1 MYVLSDSNLKCL
13 SLFVIV
19 QFYQFGQCHSWMIE
33 ISFHTDTPESP
44 EVSPTL
50 VIVKRTST
58 TICLMHDLSGLKALH
73 GEQISRLPQSGG

>member
-1 MYVLSDSNLKCL
+1 MKSTEYMYVLSDSNLKCL

-58 TICLMHDLSGLKALH
+58 TEI
-73 GEQISRLPQSGG
+73 PTW